1 MAAVNTTIAAIFDE
15 IADLLE
21 IQGANPFRVRAYRN
35 AASTIGDLG
44 SDVRTFIQRGMPLTD
59 IPGIGEDL
67 AHKIREIIDTGGCE
81 FLRRLEQEVPPGV
94 ARLLKVP
101 GLGPKR
107 VKTLWHELDISSV
120 ELLLRAAQAQRIRNL
135 PGFGEK
141 TEHKILEALQ
151 RISGEERRLEL
162 ALATQY
168 AEPLAAYLRAL
179 PAVQSV
185 EIAGSYRRMRETVG
199 DIDMVVIADDH
210 AQVMDGLARYPG
222 VREVAASGTTRATM
236 LLDSGLQVDVR
247 VVPHASS
254 GAALVYFT
262 GSKAHNIAIRRLGL
276 ERGLK
281 INEYGVFRDE
291 VQIAGETEESVY
303 AALDLP
309 WIPPELREDR
319 GEIEAARAGRLP
331 ELITLADLR
340 GDLHVRTTASDGQ
353 HGAEE
358 MAHAARARGLEYLAI
373 TDRSQRLGGANGVDA
388 ARLARQSDEIDRL
401 NARLSGF
408 TLLKG
413 IEVDILDDGS
423 LDLPDAVLS
432 RLDIVIAAVH
442 SRFDLPRA
450 RQTRRILHALDNP
463 HVHVLAHPL
472 GQLIGERETYDVD
485 MQKIMRKARQR
496 GVALE
501 LSAHPGRLD
510 LSDAHCRMAKDEG
523 VLVAIDSDAHATFE
537 FDMLRLGI
545 GQARR
550 GWLERDDVLNTRP
563 LTQSRALLRRAPRR
577 DKR

>member
-1 MAAVNTTIAAIFDE
+1 MAAVNATIAAIFDE

-120 ELLLRAAQAQRIRNL
+120 ELLLQAAQAQRIRNL

-151 RISGEERRLEL
+151 RISGEERRLKP
-162 ALATQY
+162 ALAAQY
-168 AEPLAAYLRAL
+168 AEPLAAYLRTL
-179 PAVQSV
+179 PAVERV

-199 DIDMVVIADDH
+199 DIDMVVVADDH
-210 AQVMDGLARYPG
+210 TQVMDGLALYPD

-247 VVPHASS
+247 VVPRASS

-303 AALDLP
+303 ATLDLP

-331 ELITLADLR
+331 ELVTLA
-340 GDLHVRTTASDGQ
+340 
-353 HGAEE
+353 
-358 MAHAARARGLEYLAI
+358 
-373 TDRSQRLGGANGVDA
+373 
-388 ARLARQSDEIDRL
+388 
-401 NARLSGF
+401 
-408 TLLKG
+408 K
-413 IEVDILDDGS
+413 
-423 LDLPDAVLS
+423 
-432 RLDIVIAAVH
+432 
-442 SRFDLPRA
+442 
-450 RQTRRILHALDNP
+450 
-463 HVHVLAHPL
+463 
-472 GQLIGERETYDVD
+472 
-485 MQKIMRKARQR
+485 
-496 GVALE
+496 
-501 LSAHPGRLD
+501 
-510 LSDAHCRMAKDEG
+510 
-523 VLVAIDSDAHATFE
+523 
-537 FDMLRLGI
+537 
-545 GQARR
+545 
-550 GWLERDDVLNTRP
+550 
-563 LTQSRALLRRAPRR
+563 LRRAPRR
-577 DKR
+577 DKG